1 MSCSRTQCSEA
12 DEARPFNPSVSS
24 KALYN
29 QGWDKN
35 CSAGKILRKMPAWQI
50 LKKSLKRQILAFMTK
65 VVLKPCKIKN
75 LLLYF
80 AKKLEFIA

>member
-1 MSCSRTQCSEA
+1 MSCARTKCSDA
-12 DEARPFNPSVSS
+12 DEARPCNPSVSS

-35 CSAGKILRKMPAWQI
+35 CSDGKFLRKMPAWQ
-50 LKKSLKRQILAFMTK
+50 LLQKSLKWQILAFMTK
-65 VVLKPCKIKN
+65 IVLKPCKIKN

-80 AKKLEFIA
+80 AKKLESIA